1 MKVAAKIISSVLHP
15 LLMPVIGLLILFNTN
30 SYINH
35 TVPLEL
41 KKVVMLMVML
51 CTFIVPLLITLILVQ
66 RKIISSLEMEN
77 AKERIIPYT
86 FTIIFYIFT
95 LYNLKRAHL
104 PPIIFDFIIGATLSV
119 ILAFIINLKWKISAH
134 MIGIG
139 GLIGALLAVSF
150 ILKIY
155 MTPYIIL
162 ALIAAGF
169 IGSARLI
176 LKVHTP
182 LQVYLGLLLGVTCQ
196 FIAIYL

>member
-86 FTIIFYIFT
+86 FTIIFYINFF
-95 LYNLKRAHL
+95 N
-104 PPIIFDFIIGATLSV
+104 
-119 ILAFIINLKWKISAH
+119 
-134 MIGIG
+134 
-139 GLIGALLAVSF
+139 
-150 ILKIY
+150 
-155 MTPYIIL
+155 
-162 ALIAAGF
+162 
-169 IGSARLI
+169 
-176 LKVHTP
+176 
-182 LQVYLGLLLGVTCQ
+182 VTV
-196 FIAIYL
+196 